1 MDGTNVLI
9 TAGSCNN
16 PASNPF
22 WKKNI
27 DVQNKVGTKWQLERK
42 KIFDEKYAKRYFN
55 HVSKR
60 MYPNKNLD
68 LLSSTVWL
76 KFRRRF

>member
-9 TAGSCNN
+9 TAGSCNS

-27 DVQNKVGTKWQLERK
+27 DVQNKVGTK
-42 KIFDEKYAKRYFN
+42 
-55 HVSKR
+55 
-60 MYPNKNLD
+60 
-68 LLSSTVWL
+68 
-76 KFRRRF
+76 